1 MKYLVGKFQNFELEG
16 LSGRKSLKI
25 LMIAGQNQF
34 LVLIAKKSYVISP
47 YPLFK
52 DVEMEALEVG
62 FVVMTNC
69 Q

>member
-1 MKYLVGKFQNFELEG
+1 MKYRVGKFQNFELEG

-25 LMIAGQNQF
+25 LMKAGQNQF
-34 LVLIAKKSYVISP
+34 LVLIAKKSYVISL

-52 DVEMEALEVG
+52 DAKMEALEVD

>member
-25 LMIAGQNQF
+25 LMKAGQNQF

-62 FVVMTNC
+62 FVVMTNY

>member
-1 MKYLVGKFQNFELEG
+1 MK
-16 LSGRKSLKI
+16 
-25 LMIAGQNQF
+25 AGQNLF

-62 FVVMTNC
+62 FVVMTNY